1 MNASTIVN
9 ATTLD
14 KEVFG
19 NKSIFDGI
27 YVYEHIDPEELFNV
41 IHTAPLIDF
50 NGTRHA
56 SSIGTLYKTERDLL
70 TAYQYQWVNG
80 INVFVSEW
88 YLLKHGWGRIFP
100 KDYLSMSIF
109 HRPTRHTL
117 CHKHLIDL
125 DLVNCHYEIILSK
138 LQQLCME
145 CKAISEYCANV
156 THYRQ
161 LVATHY
167 SVSKDSAKS
176 LFIRIL
182 YGGCVN
188 GWRTDN
194 NVTIES
200 TPKILTLIQNEMS
213 AFIDLV
219 WQGNQHIYNDLINER
234 PNRFVGEYVGKDKNT
249 VMSFWCQ
256 SIERY
261 LQESCITY
269 LVTKYNLRI
278 NDFIPC
284 QDGFMMKKTDYH
296 AEYIPEINTYIRDA
310 LAMVS
315 RMIMKPFDERYPI
328 GTPSMCHVFRQ
339 FDLATSDEAQW
350 AQYLIDVCFKYTEMV
365 ATGSGKFIEAYTYN
379 GIYWESMPIHNSEFH
394 KGRMDM
400 LQQWIEQKALRILSI
415 TGKVESITDLKQEH
429 DTITKENKTLAKH
442 HTNTFVTQMA
452 TNSKR
457 IDEIDEIISRVV
469 GVMNSTHKAIQRS
482 TCLSKKSIRDNVA
495 FLYLAKLHKSTIEWD
510 SDPNL
515 FAFNNRIINLATGEW
530 VQPRKE
536 QYIRTTCGWSWDDEY
551 DGTRVE
557 RVRELVTSILPITP
571 VRDYYLA
578 FESTG
583 LSGNKVQRVLISTG
597 CGGNGKSLLRELKNG
612 VVGDYGMKIPTDLLC
627 APIKGC
633 VANPV
638 IANMNG
644 KRSLYFSEPNAGQ
657 KICSATFKELTGDN
671 EIVGRGLYSSD
682 TKVVMV
688 ATISGDCNTI
698 PLFSD
703 MSPESNNSLLRRLGI
718 APFITRAVS
727 REEYDVTED
736 KTHLNIKQ
744 DFAENRSW
752 MREHRQAYFIVLL
765 EAYRRF
771 TETPN
776 MLDALPDECRD
787 RALAHLNASCDI
799 MSWVECEMEKTE
811 TIEDSEAIP
820 LKDLYAKF
828 KSHERYETFTK
839 AEKRK
844 YTQKYFIDLLENA
857 RGLGKYIKDRKEYHG
872 GKQLTSTCLVGHR
885 FISGASCSEL
895 ESGVCYI

>member
-1 MNASTIVN
+1 MTSSVN
-9 ATTLD
+9 ETTLD
-14 KEVFG
+14 KAVFG
-19 NKSIFDGI
+19 NKSIFDSI
-27 YVYEHIDPEELFNV
+27 YVYEHIDPEDLFNI
-41 IHTAPLIDF
+41 IHTANLIDF
-50 NGTRHA
+50 DSSRHVD
-56 SSIGTLYKTERDLL
+56 GLGKLYKTEKDLL
-70 TAYQYQWVNG
+70 VAYQYQWVNG
-80 INVFVSEW
+80 INAFVSEW
-88 YLLKHGWGRIFP
+88 YLAKHGWGRIYP
-100 KDYLSMSIF
+100 KDYLSMSVF

-117 CHKHLIDL
+117 CNKYLVDL
-125 DLVNCHYEIILSK
+125 DLVNCHYELVLSYMNRVG
-138 LQQLCME
+138 LDSRW
-145 CKAISEYCANV
+145 ISEYCHNV
-156 THYRQ
+156 YQYRLNVAEHYG
-161 LVATHY
+161 
-167 SVSKDSAKS
+167 VSRDAAKA
-176 LFIRIL
+176 LFIRLI
-182 YGGCVN
+182 YGGSID
-188 GWRTDN
+188 GWLIEN
-194 NVTIES
+194 NITNKEPLQILGGIES
-200 TPKILTLIQNEMS
+200 EL
-213 AFIDLV
+213 AGFITMV
-219 WQGNQHIYNDLINER
+219 WEGNQHIYADIVSSKPDYFKSCSLAKKQKTI
-234 PNRFVGEYVGKDKNT
+234 
-249 VMSFWCQ
+249 MSFWCQ

-261 LQESCITY
+261 IQESCITY
-269 LVTKYNLRI
+269 LVTKYNLRVSK
-278 NDFIPC
+278 FIPC
-284 QDGFMMKKTDYH
+284 QDGFMMTKTDYRV
-296 AEYIPEINTYIRDA
+296 EYIEEINTYIHNG
-310 LAMVS
+310 LEMVS
-315 RMIMKPFDERYPI
+315 RMISKPFDERYPI
-328 GTPSMCHVFRQ
+328 GQPSICHVFRK
-339 FDLATSDEAQW
+339 FDLASSDEAQW
-350 AQYLIDVCFKYTEMV
+350 AQYLIDVCFKYTEMI

-379 GIYWESMPIHNSEFH
+379 GIYWEPMPIHNSEFH
-394 KGRMDM
+394 KGRMDT
-400 LQQWIEQKALRILSI
+400 LQQWVEKKAIRII
-415 TGKVESITDLKQEH
+415 DIINREEESIADLKQELAMLS
-429 DTITKENKTLAKH
+429 KENKTLSKH
-442 HTNTFVTQMA
+442 TTNTFSAQIGI
-452 TNSKR
+452 NSARVSEISEIVDR
-457 IDEIDEIISRVV
+457 ITTV
-469 GVMNSTHKAIQRS
+469 NTSTKKAIQRS

-495 FLYLAKLHKSTIEWD
+495 FLYLAKLHKPNIDWD

-515 FAFNNRIINLATGEW
+515 FAFTNRIMNLATGEF
-530 VQPRKE
+530 VQPRKD
-536 QYIRTTCGWSWDDEY
+536 QYIRTTCGWDWNDEY

-557 RVRELVTSILPITP
+557 QIRQLVTSILPITS

-657 KICSATFKELTGDN
+657 KICSSTFKELTGDN

-703 MSPESNNSLLRRLGI
+703 MSSDSTNALLRRLSI

-727 REEYDVTED
+727 REEYDATED

-752 MREHRQAYFIVLL
+752 MKDHRQAYFIVLL

-799 MSWVECEMEKTE
+799 MSWIESEMEKTE

-844 YTQKYFIDLLENA
+844 YSEKYFIGLLENA
-857 RGLGKYIKDRKEYHG
+857 KGLVKYIKNRNVHHE
-872 GKQLTSTCLVGHR
+872 GKKLTSKCLIGHR
-885 FISGASCSEL
+885 FISGASDSEL
-895 ESGVCYI
+895 GSGVCYI